1 MNRIQR
7 DRYLEKEPRA
17 CQSIENHLV
26 PSATPQNI
34 CQNNA
39 RELKNNERSKH
50 LHLNGTKFHKVLC
63 RKMK

>member
-34 CQNNA
+34 CQNDA
-39 RELKNNERSKH
+39 RELNKQ
-50 LHLNGTKFHKVLC
+50 
-63 RKMK
+63 